1 MEEKRKR
8 KRKKDKYEVS
18 IEPIQ
23 HNNLLSRKKIHYT
36 LTKNISLIGTK
47 ILTDTPPPINNLM
60 RITLRLPKTPRVV
73 IVTGKIKWVKS
84 LQGNEWHETGLEFID
99 TPQESIMVLME
110 HIYGELSV
118 S

>member
-1 MEEKRKR
+1 MEEKRR
-8 KRKKDKYEVS
+8 RRRKKEKDEVS

-23 HNNLLSRKKIHYT
+23 HDSLSSRKKIHYT

-47 ILTDTPPPINNLM
+47 ILIDTPLPINSMM
-60 RITLRLPKTPRVV
+60 RIKLKLPKIKRVG
-73 IVTGKIKWVKS
+73 IVTGKVKWVKS
-84 LQGNEWHETGLEFID
+84 LQGNEWHETGLEFVD

-110 HIYGELSV
+110 YIYGELSV